1 MVVLALTTRVA
12 GPSSPVTHWELTLRV
27 PISRSSLVVVEIG
40 CTFKISGPGKFDLF
54 QRFSLTDMS
63 SGVKA
68 TAGFAVS

>member
-1 MVVLALTTRVA
+1 MYVNAPGYHSV
-12 GPSSPVTHWELTLRV
+12 H
-27 PISRSSLVVVEIG
+27 
-40 CTFKISGPGKFDLF
+40 PGKFDLF